1 MIRRPASAPAL
12 AAAVLAAVG
21 WCLPARA
28 AEAVSFSRDILP
40 ILSDNCFACHG
51 PDEQARKSGL
61 RLDTHDGAL
70 GKGKSGELAIV
81 PRDSARSE
89 VIRRLLTT
97 DVDDVMPPPKSNRH
111 LTPAQVELVRR
122 WIDQG
127 ATWGKHWAFE
137 PPVRPPVPPTRN
149 SKLETR
155 NSIDAFV
162 QARLVKEGL
171 TPSPEAS
178 PATLIRRVTLD
189 LTGLP
194 PTPEEVAA
202 FEREC
207 AEEKRRAVSG
217 PEGRQKVAPG
227 VSPGLA
233 GENRV
238 SLGRATESSAAPA
251 GAETILDSSSPGSR
265 PGLSSFAPP
274 ALSVGSAYDRLVDRL
289 LASPRYGERMAWDWL
304 EAARYADSNGY
315 QGDSERTMWPW
326 RDWVVDAFN
335 RNLPFDQFT
344 VWQLAGDRLPL
355 ATHEQRLA
363 TGFLRNHMINGE
375 GGRIPEENRI
385 EYLFD
390 QAETVATVWLGAT
403 FNCTRCHDHKFDPY
417 TQRDY
422 FSLLAFF
429 NQTVVDGSGGNPQS
443 PPNLAV
449 PKPEQTRRL
458 GDLETKLASVIRA
471 TEQFE
476 AVKFARAEGKP
487 IEDARAA
494 KDLPKEVLEHL
505 KVAPRDRNGER
516 LEKLAAHWKETDPA
530 YVRVL
535 DEQRQ
540 TRNERDAANRA
551 IPRVMVMEDMAKP
564 RATFILNRGNYLK
577 PGNEVAMAAP
587 ASLTTG
593 NNLPHSDRLTLARW
607 LVASENPLT
616 ARVTVNRLWQSFFG
630 VGLVKTT
637 EDFGVQGEKPANPE
651 LLDWLATEFVAS
663 GWDVK
668 HLVRLI
674 VTSATYRQSSKV
686 TPALFERDPENRLLA
701 RGPRFRMPSWMIRD
715 VALAAAGLLTPDVGG
730 VPVKPYQPAGVW
742 EEATFGNKRYE
753 QDHGAALYRRSLYVF
768 WRRIIGPTMFFDV
781 ASRQTCTVKTPRTNV
796 PLHALLTL
804 NDPAYV
810 EAARALAERVLHGVA
825 NDTDRLT
832 LAYQRVLGRM
842 PKAEEVKIT
851 LRGLERHRRDYAAES
866 AAANKLLAVGEVVR
880 DANLDPTEHAAW
892 TVVCST
898 LLNLD
903 ETLTKE

>member
-1 MIRRPASAPAL
+1 MTATVATLLL
-12 AAAVLAAVG
+12 AAAVGSLRG
-21 WCLPARA
+21 
-28 AEAVSFSRDILP
+28 AEPIRFSRDVLP
-40 ILSDNCFACHG
+40 ILSDNCFGCHG
-51 PDEQARKSGL
+51 PDEKGRKGGL
-61 RLDTHDGAL
+61 RLDTHEGAL
-70 GKGKSGELAIV
+70 GKGKSGAPAIV
-81 PRDSARSE
+81 PQDSARSE
-89 VIRRLLTT
+89 VIRRLLTA
-97 DVDDVMPPPKSNRH
+97 DADDVMPPPKSNRH
-111 LTPAQVELVRR
+111 LTPAQVELLKR
-122 WIDQG
+122 WIDEG
-127 ATWGKHWAFE
+127 AAWGKHWAYE
-137 PPVRPPVPPTRN
+137 PPVRPAIPEVR
-149 SKLETR
+149 SSEFGIR

-162 QARLVKEGL
+162 EARLAKEGV
-171 TPSPEAS
+171 TPSPAAS

-207 AEEKRRAVSG
+207 AEEGNLEGRKTGRRANG
-217 PEGRQKVAPG
+217 
-227 VSPGLA
+227 
-233 GENRV
+233 NR
-238 SLGRATESSAAPA
+238 
-251 GAETILDSSSPGSR
+251 SSSQVLSPSGFPAFQIR
-265 PGLSSFAPP
+265 PAK
-274 ALSVGSAYDRLVDRL
+274 SAYDRLVDRL
-289 LASPRYGERMAWDWL
+289 LASPRFGERMAWDWL

-344 VWQLAGDRLPL
+344 VWQLAGDRLPA

-375 GGRIPEENRI
+375 GGRIAEENRI
-385 EYLFD
+385 DYLFD
-390 QAETVATVWLGAT
+390 QTETVATVWLGAT
-403 FNCTRCHDHKFDPY
+403 FNCTRCHDHKYDPY

-422 FSLLAFF
+422 YGLLAFF
-429 NQTVVDGSGGNPQS
+429 NQTIVDGSGGNPQS

-449 PKPEQTRRL
+449 PKPEQTLRL
-458 GDLETKLASVIRA
+458 NEIEAKLASVIRA

-476 AVKFARAEGKP
+476 AVKFAREDGKP
-487 IEDARAA
+487 IEAAPAA
-494 KDLPKEVLEHL
+494 KELPKEVLEQL
-505 KVAPRDRNGER
+505 KVAPRDRDGGR
-516 LEKLAAHWKETDPA
+516 LEKLAAHWKESDPA

-540 TRNERDAANRA
+540 TRDARNA
-551 IPRVMVMEDMAKP
+551 IAWSIPWVMVMEDMPKP

-577 PGNEVAMAAP
+577 PGAEVPMAVP
-587 ASLTTG
+587 ASLAVQAEQS
-593 NNLPHSDRLTLARW
+593 PADRLSLARW
-607 LVASENPLT
+607 LVAPENPLT
-616 ARVTVNRLWQSFFG
+616 ARVTVNRLWQQFFG

-686 TPALFERDPENRLLA
+686 TPAQFERDPENRLLA

-730 VPVKPYQPAGVW
+730 TPVKPYQPAGVW
-742 EEATFGNKRYE
+742 EEATFGNKRYA

-810 EAARALAERVLHGVA
+810 EAARALAERVLRGA
-825 NDTDRLT
+825 PNDTDRLA
-832 LAYQRVLGRM
+832 LAYHRVLGRA
-842 PKAEEVKIT
+842 PKGEEVKIA
-851 LRGLERHRRDYAAES
+851 LRGLERHRRDYAADRN
-866 AAANKLLAVGEVVR
+866 AAEKLLAVGEGVG
-880 DANLDPTEHAAW
+880 DPKLDPVEHAAW

-903 ETLTKE
+903 EALTKE

>member
-1 MIRRPASAPAL
+1 MVFGRLHLALPTAVLLL
-12 AAAVLAAVG
+12 AAAPSRGAAAGVH
-21 WCLPARA
+21 
-28 AEAVSFSRDILP
+28 FSREILP
-40 ILSDNCFACHG
+40 LLSDNCFACHG
-51 PDEQARKSGL
+51 PDEQGRKAGL
-61 RLDTHDGAL
+61 RLDTQAGAF
-70 GKGKSGELAIV
+70 GQGKSGATAIV
-81 PRDSARSE
+81 PRDAARSE
-89 VIRRLLTT
+89 VIRRLLTA
-97 DVDDVMPPPKSNRH
+97 DADDVMPPPKANRK
-111 LTPAQVELVRR
+111 LTSAQVELLRR
-122 WIDQG
+122 WIDEG
-127 ATWGKHWAFE
+127 AAWGKHWAYE
-137 PPVRPPVPPTRN
+137 PPVRPGVPEIRGSESEIRN
-149 SKLETR
+149 PL
-155 NSIDAFV
+155 DAFV
-162 QARLVKEGL
+162 RARLAKEGL
-171 TPSPEAS
+171 SPSPEAP

-207 AEEKRRAVSG
+207 AEEKHRSASG

-227 VSPGLA
+227 VSPGPA

-238 SLGRATESSAAPA
+238 SPGRATESSAAPA
-251 GAETILDSSSPGSR
+251 GAETNLNSSSPGSR

-315 QGDSERTMWPW
+315 QGDGERTMWPW

-335 RNLPFDQFT
+335 RNLPFDRFT

-375 GGRIPEENRI
+375 GGRIAEENRI
-385 EYLFD
+385 DYLFD
-390 QAETVATVWLGAT
+390 QTETVATVWLGAT

-422 FSLLAFF
+422 FGLLAFF
-429 NQTVVDGSGGNPQS
+429 NRTAVDGGGGNPQS

-449 PKPEQTRRL
+449 PSPEQTRRL
-458 GDLETKLASVIRA
+458 ANLEAKLASAIVA
-471 TEQFE
+471 TEAFE
-476 AVKFARAEGKP
+476 AKAFAREPGRPTDESA
-487 IEDARAA
+487 AA
-494 KDLPKEVLEHL
+494 KDLPKDVLDAL
-505 KVAPRDRNGER
+505 KVAPRDRDAGR

-530 YVRVL
+530 YVRAL
-535 DEQRQ
+535 DEQRNA
-540 TRNERDAANRA
+540 RNARDAAARA

-564 RATFILNRGNYLK
+564 RATFILNRGNYQK
-577 PGNEVAMAAP
+577 PGTEVGMAVP
-587 ASLTTG
+587 ASLASEG
-593 NNLPHSDRLTLARW
+593 SPAPADRLSLARW
-607 LVASENPLT
+607 LVAPENPLT
-616 ARVTVNRLWQSFFG
+616 ARVTVNRFWQSFFG
-630 VGLVKTT
+630 VGLVKTA

-668 HLVRLI
+668 HLVRLM
-674 VTSATYRQSSKV
+674 VTSATYRQSSRV
-686 TPALFERDPENRLLA
+686 TPEQFERDPENRLLA

-715 VALAAAGLLTPDVGG
+715 AALAAAGLLTPDVGG
-730 VPVKPYQPAGVW
+730 APVKPYQPAGVW

-804 NDPAYV
+804 NDTAYV
-810 EAARALAERVLHGVA
+810 EAARALAERVLHGAA
-825 NDTDRLT
+825 NDADRLA
-832 LAYQRVLGRM
+832 LAYQRVLGRA
-842 PKAEEVKIT
+842 PKAGEVKIA
-851 LRGLERHRRDYAAES
+851 LRGLARHRRDYAADRD
-866 AAANKLLAVGEVVR
+866 AANRLLAVGEGVR
-880 DANLDPTEHAAW
+880 DANLDPVEHAAW

-903 ETLTKE
+903 EALTKE